1 LTTLVRCP
9 RFAWLGVPFRDNAFQ
24 RGVFMNLNRDQK
36 LSVGLVI
43 LFLAFS
49 VLVLWAALQ
58 GPLAS

>member
-1 LTTLVRCP
+1 MRCP
-9 RFAWLGVPFRDNAFQ
+9 RFAWLGVPFTDNAFQ

-43 LFLAFS
+43 LFLAFP